1 MILREVKSGNLV
13 SGEVSGEQENRNH
26 SLMSKE
32 GKSKSRDIF
41 AQFFAWTHYNEGKRK
56 TGKQLAR

>member
-13 SGEVSGEQENRNH
+13 SSEVSGEQENRNH

-32 GKSKSRDIF
+32 GKSESRDIF
-41 AQFFAWTHYNEGKRK
+41 VSVFAWTHYSERGKS
-56 TGKQLAR
+56 

>member
-32 GKSKSRDIF
+32 GKSESIDIF
-41 AQFFAWTHYNEGKRK
+41 AEFFACTHYPERRK
-56 TGKQLAR
+56 T

>member
-32 GKSKSRDIF
+32 GKSDSLDIF
-41 AQFFAWTHYNEGKRK
+41 AKFFAWTHYPERGK
-56 TGKQLAR
+56 T